1 MIVILNEFIFCK
13 DNQATKQNLLP
24 DSVQVWL
31 SALAGFHLKVI
42 GDLKPSV
49 KLMLPERASTTL
61 SL

>member
-1 MIVILNEFIFCK
+1 MIVILNEFIFRK
-13 DNQATKQNLLP
+13 ENQATKQNLLP

-49 KLMLPERASTTL
+49 KLLPGRASTTL